1 MVKLRVTTEAPVEEL
16 LDLLLDLK
24 NNLIVLAASGL
35 LVAVLFLCMV
45 VAYPFYLRS
54 FKNNLVFYGKS
65 TLLPIITFEY
75 RTIKYNYFVFFVL
88 VGLLFT
94 TRSYPSFAFYIMTIS
109 NIYALVNHLSTSI
122 YEIAISIVT
131 IHRFINF
138 RQKMELRRDLTLKN
152 VTILLFL
159 IILSVLVRESS
170 FVVWMAFALLESHHM
185 LLEQTLNYYYV
196 TFFVF
201 QLLLFTALIVQ
212 FTMTSDGQ
220 NTHADI
226 QIVRQV
232 KIIGF
237 IKLIILIVF
246 VISTLTSFASTMIG
260 SIFVSIDFFLVPVVV
275 MWTEIKANPG
285 VIQIFAINNKLSN
298 V

>member
-1 MVKLRVTTEAPVEEL
+1 MVKKIIFSLGAPSFLKSSPRSPEHAPKLRPH
-16 LDLLLDLK
+16 
-24 NNLIVLAASGL
+24 IWFS
-35 LVAVLFLCMV
+35 
-45 VAYPFYLRS
+45 R
-54 FKNNLVFYGKS
+54 
-65 TLLPIITFEY
+65 
-75 RTIKYNYFVFFVL
+75 
-88 VGLLFT
+88 
-94 TRSYPSFAFYIMTIS
+94 FAFYIMTIS

-237 IKLIILIVF
+237 IKLVSLDIICVF
-246 VISTLTSFASTMIG
+246 ILNLN
-260 SIFVSIDFFLVPVVV
+260 FFSDYSHRVCDQYAY
-275 MWTEIKANPG
+275 IICIYYGRNFHKY
-285 VIQIFAINNKLSN
+285 NKTKKYYF
-298 V
+298 